1 MFFKAKKSLG
11 QNFLIDDEIIKII
24 LKCSKIKDKEVLEIG
39 PGTGNLTRKI
49 IEQKPE
55 KLFLIE
61 KDNFL
66 FNQLKKELKYNIIF
80 INEDILKVN
89 EKNLSSNKLIV
100 FGNLPYNISTEILT
114 KWIKNLDTNI
124 WFDKLIM
131 MFQKEVADRIIS
143 NHNTSNYGR
152 LSIIANWK
160 LEIKKIIDIKPYS
173 FKPRPKI
180 DSSLLV
186 FTPKT
191 NFKKICSEKSL
202 EIITRT
208 FFNQRRKK
216 IKKSFNQLFDNS
228 EQIAEKLNIDLNL
241 RPQNLDID
249 TYLLIA
255 KEFETSRS

>member
-100 FGNLPYNISTEILT
+100 FGNLPYNISI
-114 KWIKNLDTNI
+114 IR
-124 WFDKLIM
+124 LI
-131 MFQKEVADRIIS
+131 
-143 NHNTSNYGR
+143 NH
-152 LSIIANWK
+152 
-160 LEIKKIIDIKPYS
+160 
-173 FKPRPKI
+173 
-180 DSSLLV
+180 V
-186 FTPKT
+186 
-191 NFKKICSEKSL
+191 
-202 EIITRT
+202 
-208 FFNQRRKK
+208 
-216 IKKSFNQLFDNS
+216 
-228 EQIAEKLNIDLNL
+228 
-241 RPQNLDID
+241 
-249 TYLLIA
+249 
-255 KEFETSRS
+255 

>member
-1 MFFKAKKSLG
+1 M
-11 QNFLIDDEIIKII
+11 
-24 LKCSKIKDKEVLEIG
+24 EIG

-124 WFDKLIM
+124 WFDKLIL

>member
-124 WFDKLIM
+124 WFDKLIL